1 MSLADRYGPEDV
13 PDQVL
18 IVSTGRHTAGSGL
31 PDVPAATASGR
42 ALAKALGAGECGAQR
57 HVRLLTDPADVN
69 ELGEAIA
76 DAAERATGLLLVY
89 FIGHGVLGPGGD
101 LYLATCATDST
112 KAVRLAH
119 TALPCA
125 MLANYLLSS
134 RATARAVVLD
144 CCFSAHSFNR
154 LGGTRT
160 YVMASASEDVLAPS
174 GTVVTPFTAAVIDVL
189 SATASG
195 ARPQVTLDDLY
206 REVVGR
212 LPHQAGRPR
221 RLGADAVGDTVLA
234 VRPQRGVPGTRIAD
248 GAHPYPGLAVFETVQ
263 APFFHGRERELTE
276 LTVLLADRVRHPGP
290 LAVTAPSGTGKSSLL
305 RAGMLAAVRT
315 DHVPVPGMSDWP
327 VALFQPGRRP
337 IASLARALAA
347 ALPTTDDSR
356 FHDLITA
363 GGPALADEVRRALRQ
378 HHQLGAERRLLMVV
392 DQFEQVFT
400 AEPTEREAFLTALQI
415 LWRPNG
421 SQPPPAVLV
430 YAAKLD
436 FYGSCMAAE
445 QLTDETAAAP
455 FLLGPLHDRQIERM
469 ITGPALRAG
478 LELDGGLPALV
489 HQDLAELSGGRPVVD
504 PQNLPLMAHA
514 LRSAYEHGDGLRM
527 TVADYLAVGGAS
539 KALARTASTVFA
551 TLDPAA
557 QKALR
562 ALLPLLVCVGD
573 DAPDTARQATEAELL
588 ERAAEREAARRALD
602 AFTAAGLMR
611 EVAGPVPTYEL
622 AHETLLRHWPE
633 MQEAVAES
641 HESQAADRRIRM
653 DAEAWE
659 AAGRDSALLYR
670 GGRLDLAVERT
681 GIRDATVAPIT
692 AAFVDESVR
701 EQLAERRHTALQ
713 RGQRLAL
720 VALIVAVSVLTPLFA
735 MLRSTNKEL
744 GVARQSQNLTEAA
757 NRLRVR
763 QQAASMQVSLAA
775 WKQSPNLAGRS
786 ALLNT
791 LGTSPEV
798 PLSKHDG
805 AVYAT
810 AVNKQDLVATSGQGR
825 DRSVRL
831 TDLSDPFQPRPVGTP
846 LKDPTA
852 KVNDLAFSPDDH
864 TLWAADAGGIVW
876 RWDIT
881 RPESPRR
888 LPSIPSP
895 RRDGE
900 DPDMAHA
907 MAFDRHG
914 TRLAVGYE
922 SGRVLVYDT
931 RTLKQ
936 VAQLLS
942 EPRSWA
948 SAISWSHDDKLLAT
962 ASAHK
967 VQFWAVGEG
976 GKFVK
981 DGPAHGGPLSDIG
994 SLAFSDDDKQLFG
1007 TTYDGFLATKVW
1019 SLEERRTVSSSAS
1032 VLLGPDGAQADVV
1045 NVPTR
1050 KLIAVGG
1057 VDRSIVL
1064 LTSDTLRPVLTLAGP
1079 APVASIA
1086 PTHDG
1091 SALVA
1096 GYYDGS
1102 LRVWPLSGPRVLGS
1116 GRPAQTV
1123 ATAPNGRVA
1132 ALSDNEPRTTLW
1144 DLTDPREPTF
1154 LAPLPL
1160 PRLPSSVVQSLAF
1173 SSNGRILAG
1182 ALGAGYVVLWD
1193 VSDARAP
1200 KLLGQPLRVTDDGV
1214 FALSVALSPDGRLM
1228 AAGTADHMVHVWN
1241 VENPSDPVALGAPLE
1256 ASAQVEDLAFGPH
1269 SDTLATA
1276 ALDGQVTLWRTS
1288 RGKRPTRLTHPLASS
1303 AAGANTLAYS
1313 PDGTTLAVGC
1323 GEGIVRLWDTTDPEK
1338 PRALPSLKAAV
1349 GSVYSVAFR
1358 PGGPERQSAPV
1369 LAAGYGDGSIS
1380 FWDLQRRPA
1389 ADDRLIAVVSAGTS
1403 QVKGVA
1409 FTSDGKELF
1418 SVDSS
1423 GTGVAWFVEPKQAAA
1438 YVCAVSG
1445 PPLSKQEWGADVPL
1459 AAYARPCGKGG

>member
-1 MSLADRYGPEDV
+1 VSLADRYGPEDV

-18 IVSTGRHTAGSGL
+18 IVATGRHTAGSGL

-42 ALAKALGAGECGAQR
+42 ALAKALGAGECGARR

-144 CCFSAHSFNR
+144 CCFSPHSFNR

-189 SATASG
+189 SATSAG

-212 LPHQAGRPR
+212 LPQQAGRPR

-234 VRPQRGVPGTRIAD
+234 VRPQRSVPGTRIAD
-248 GAHPYPGLAVFETVQ
+248 GAHPYPGLAAFETVQ

-290 LAVTAPSGTGKSSLL
+290 LAVTGPSGTGKSSLL
-305 RAGMLAAVRT
+305 LAGMLAAVRT

-363 GGPALADEVRRALRQ
+363 GGPALADEVRLALRQ

-392 DQFEQVFT
+392 DQFEQVFM
-400 AEPTEREAFLTALQI
+400 AEPTERETFLRALRI

-430 YAAKLD
+430 YAVKLD
-436 FYGSCMAAE
+436 FYGSCMTAE

-514 LRSAYEHGDGLRM
+514 LRCAYEHGDGLRM

-562 ALLPLLVCVGD
+562 ALLPLLVSVGD

-588 ERAAEREAARRALD
+588 ERAVEREAARRALD
-602 AFTAAGLMR
+602 AFTTAGLMR

-633 MQEAVAES
+633 MQEAVADS
-641 HESQAADRRIRM
+641 HERQAVDRRIRM

-670 GGRLDLAVERT
+670 GARLDLAIERT
-681 GIRDATVAPIT
+681 GMPDAAVATTTVS
-692 AAFVDESVR
+692 FVDEGVR
-701 EQLAERRHTALQ
+701 ERLAARRHAARQ
-713 RGQRLAL
+713 RGQRLAI
-720 VALIVAVSVLTPLFA
+720 VALIVAVAVLTPLL
-735 MLRSTNKEL
+735 MRLIKTNKEL
-744 GVARQSQNLTEAA
+744 GVAGQSQSLTEAA
-757 NRLRVR
+757 SKLRAR
-763 QQAASMQVSLAA
+763 QQAASMQVSVAA
-775 WKQSPNLAGRS
+775 WKQLPNLAGRS
-786 ALLNT
+786 ALLNAP
-791 LGTSPEV
+791 GTSPEV
-798 PLSKHDG
+798 PLAKHDG
-805 AVYAT
+805 PVYAT
-810 AVNKQDLVATSGQGR
+810 AVSKQDLVATAGQGR

-831 TDLSDPFQPRPVGTP
+831 TDLTDPFQPRPVGP
-846 LKDPTA
+846 SLKDPTA
-852 KVNDLAFSPDDH
+852 NVNDLAFSPDGH

-881 RPESPRR
+881 RPELPRR
-888 LPSIPSP
+888 LPYIPSP
-895 RRDGE
+895 RRNGK
-900 DPDMAHA
+900 DPDKAHA

-922 SGRVLVYDT
+922 SGWVLVYDT
-931 RTLKQ
+931 RTLKP

-942 EPRSWA
+942 KPHSWT

-962 ASAHK
+962 ASADE
-967 VQFWAVGEG
+967 VQFWAAGDGGEL
-976 GKFVK
+976 VE
-981 DGPAHGGPLSDIG
+981 DGPAHGGPLSDIS
-994 SLAFSDDDKQLFG
+994 SLVFSDDDKQLFG
-1007 TTYDGFLATKVW
+1007 TTSDGSLATKVW

-1064 LTSDTLRPVLTLAGP
+1064 LTSDTLRPVLTLAGL
-1079 APVASIA
+1079 APVTSIA

-1116 GRPAQTV
+1116 GKSSQAV
-1123 ATAPNGRVA
+1123 AIAPNGRVA
-1132 ALSDNEPRTTLW
+1132 ALSDSEPRTTLW
-1144 DLTDPREPTF
+1144 DLTNPREPTF
-1154 LAPLPL
+1154 RAPLPL
-1160 PRLPSSVVQSLAF
+1160 PRLPHVPPSVVQSLAF

-1193 VSDARAP
+1193 VSDTREP
-1200 KLLGQPLRVTDDGV
+1200 KLVGRPLRVTYHGEL
-1214 FALSVALSPDGRLM
+1214 ALSVALSPDGRLM
-1228 AAGTADHMVHVWN
+1228 AAGTADHLVHVWN
-1241 VENPSDPVALGAPLE
+1241 IENPSDPVALGAPLE

-1269 SDTLATA
+1269 SDTLAAA
-1276 ALDGQVTLWRTS
+1276 ALDGQVALWRTS
-1288 RGKRPTRLTHPLASS
+1288 RGKRPTQLTHPLVSS

-1313 PDGTTLAVGC
+1313 ADGTTLAVGC
-1323 GEGIVRLWDTTDPEK
+1323 GDGIVRLWDTTDPEE
-1338 PRALPSLKAAV
+1338 PRALTSLKAAV

-1358 PGGPERQSAPV
+1358 PSGRDKRSASV
-1369 LAAGYGDGSIS
+1369 LAAGYGDGSIR
-1380 FWDLQRRPA
+1380 FWDPHRRS
-1389 ADDRLIAVVSAGTS
+1389 ADDRLTAVVSAGAS

-1418 SVDSS
+1418 SVDAS
-1423 GTGVAWFVEPKQAAA
+1423 GTGVAWFVEPEQAEA

-1445 PPLSKQEWGADVPL
+1445 PPLSRSEWGADVPL
-1459 AAYARPCGKGG
+1459 ANYARPCG